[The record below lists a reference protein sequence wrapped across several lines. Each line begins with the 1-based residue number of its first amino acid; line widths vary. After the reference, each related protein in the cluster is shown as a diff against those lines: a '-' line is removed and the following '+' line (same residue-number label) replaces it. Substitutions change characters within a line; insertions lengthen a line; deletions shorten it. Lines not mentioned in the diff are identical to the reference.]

1 MEGGTAVAR
10 GRSKKGVWVLEH
22 TVKRGMGRDK
32 HVLHV
37 CKIFVHGKKG
47 ALSSVTT
54 YASKLLVIELKIFIF
69 WTSHYVVLELFPF
82 FFPIFLK
89 II

>member
-47 ALSSVTT
+47 GDRKSV
-54 YASKLLVIELKIFIF
+54 V
-69 WTSHYVVLELFPF
+69 
-82 FFPIFLK
+82 
-89 II
+89 